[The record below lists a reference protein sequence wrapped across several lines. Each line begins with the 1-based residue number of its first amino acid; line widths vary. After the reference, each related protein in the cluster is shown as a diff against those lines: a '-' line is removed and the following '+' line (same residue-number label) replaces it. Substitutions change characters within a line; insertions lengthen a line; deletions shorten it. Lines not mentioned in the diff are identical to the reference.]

1 MAEHR
6 SGDERRSAARLC
18 CFSPTIVIE
27 GKREED
33 SEQNSQVPKPVNQSW
48 WKKCCC

>member
-1 MAEHR
+1 MAEQK
-6 SGDERRSAARLC
+6 SGDERRSAVRLF
-18 CFSPTIVIE
+18 CFSPPIVIE

-33 SEQNSQVPKPVNQSW
+33 SEQNSQVTKPVNQSW